1 MPVDRAYYT
10 STITA
15 FLREE
20 TASILGQLTRQH
32 THDLVQLQTNAW
44 VEQIKIL
51 KKQLFSF
58 SDNPNNSIYFE
69 FGIPRMGKRADVVLV
84 IDSLV
89 FVVEFKVGAVEY
101 ARHDK
106 DQVLDYAL
114 DLKHF
119 HEGSHKACIVP
130 VLLATEAPMMDLQLS
145 ISADGL
151 TGLLCAN
158 KQGLKSLI
166 NNCLKTWSNKQSTE
180 TYQPVINASAW
191 AESAYKPT
199 PTIIQAAQALYQ
211 GHNVEEISRSDAGAK
226 NLSETAA
233 AISAVIEQAK
243 ANHEKAI
250 CFVTGVPGSG
260 KTLAGLNITTSR
272 MRTAEDEHAVFLS
285 GNGPLVEVLREA
297 LARDEHERTD
307 IKIGDA
313 RRNAKAFIQ
322 NIHHFRDD
330 NLKSETAPAE
340 KVVVFDEAQRA
351 WDRDNTAK
359 FMQQKRDQVGFDLSE
374 PEFLINVM
382 NRHEDWCVIVAL
394 VGGGQE
400 INTGEAGLP
409 EWFASLRRSFNHW
422 RVCYSD
428 QIEGEEYT
436 QDQLLIQHLDGLKA
450 EPNHSLHL
458 GVSVRSFR
466 AEKLSAF
473 VGCVINNQA
482 DQALMLYNAIKDVY
496 PIALTRDLH
505 TARTWLL
512 QHARGGELYGLVA
525 SSGANRLKPEGI
537 NIKAKIKPAE
547 WFLNGKQDV
556 RSCQYLE
563 DVATEFDIQG
573 LELDWAAV
581 CWDADFRY
589 VYDQTGKGKWSF
601 NKFTGTTWKKVNSES
616 RKRYL
621 ANAYRVLLTRARQG
635 MVIYVPEGDE
645 KDQTRKTEFY
655 DGIYNYLKACGLEDS

>member
-1 MPVDRAYYT
+1 MKRPH
-10 STITA
+10 
-15 FLREE
+15 
-20 TASILGQLTRQH
+20 SILGQLSQQH
-32 THDLVQLQTNAW
+32 TQDLVQLQTNAW
-44 VEQIKIL
+44 LEQITIL
-51 KKQLFSF
+51 KQQLSSF
-58 SDNPNNSIYFE
+58 ADNPNNSIYFE

-84 IDSLV
+84 IEGLV
-89 FVVEFKVGAVEY
+89 FVVEFKVGASEY

-106 DQVLDYAL
+106 EQVLDYAL

-119 HEGSHKACIVP
+119 HEGSHTACIVP
-130 VLLATEAPMMDLQLS
+130 VLLATEAPLMDLQLS

-151 TGLLCAN
+151 AGLLCTN

-166 NNCLKTWSNKQSTE
+166 DNCLNTWSGDNTSE

-260 KTLAGLNITTSR
+260 KTLAGLNITTNR
-272 MRTAEDEHAVFLS
+272 MRAAEDEHAVFLS

-307 IKIGDA
+307 IKIGEA
-313 RRNAKAFIQ
+313 RRNAKTFIQ

-330 NLKSETAPAE
+330 NLRSNEAPIE

-351 WDRDNTAK
+351 WDLENTAK
-359 FMQQKRDQVGFDLSE
+359 FMQQKRDQIGFDLSE
-374 PEFLINVM
+374 PEFLIKVM
-382 NRHEDWCVIVAL
+382 DRHDDWCVIVAL
-394 VGGGQE
+394 IGGGQE

-436 QDQLLIQHLDGLKA
+436 QDQTLVQHLDGLDA

-482 DQALMLYNAIKDVY
+482 DQAKILYNAIKDVY
-496 PIALTRDLH
+496 PIALTRNLH
-505 TARTWLL
+505 VARAWLL

-589 VYDQTGKGKWSF
+589 VFDTQGIDRWSF

-616 RKRYL
+616 RQRYL

-635 MVIYVPEGDE
+635 MVIYVPEGDD
-645 KDQTRKTEFY
+645 KDQTRIEDFY
-655 DGIYNYLKACGLEDS
+655 DGIYNYLKACGLECS

>member
-1 MPVDRAYYT
+1 MPINRAYY
-10 STITA
+10 SSSINA
-15 FLREE
+15 FSHEE
-20 TASILGQLTRQH
+20 TASIIGQLTQLH
-32 THDLVQLQTNAW
+32 IQDLVQLQTNAW
-44 VEQIKIL
+44 VEQITIL
-51 KKQLFSF
+51 KQQLTSYA
-58 SDNPNNSIYFE
+58 DNPNNSIYFE

-84 IDSLV
+84 IEGLV
-89 FVVEFKVGAVEY
+89 FVIEFKVGAREY

-106 DQVLDYAL
+106 EQVLDYAL

-119 HEGSHKACIVP
+119 HEGSHTAYIVP
-130 VLLATEAPMMDLQLS
+130 VLLATEAPLIDFQLS

-151 TGLLCAN
+151 AGLLCAN
-158 KQGLKSLI
+158 KQGLKPLI
-166 NNCLKTWSNKQSTE
+166 DNCLNTWSGDNTSE
-180 TYQPVINASAW
+180 AYQPVINASAW

-260 KTLAGLNITTSR
+260 KTLAGLNITTNR
-272 MRTAEDEHAVFLS
+272 MRAAEDEHAVFLS

-307 IKIGDA
+307 IKIGEA
-313 RRNAKAFIQ
+313 RRNAKTFIQ

-330 NLKSETAPAE
+330 NLRSNEAPIE

-351 WDRDNTAK
+351 WDLENTAK
-359 FMQQKRDQVGFDLSE
+359 FMQQKRDQIGFDLSE
-374 PEFLINVM
+374 PEFLIKVM
-382 NRHEDWCVIVAL
+382 DRHDDWCVIVAL
-394 VGGGQE
+394 IGGGQE

-428 QIEGEEYT
+428 EIEGEEYT
-436 QDQLLIQHLDGLKA
+436 QDQTLVQHLDGLDA
-450 EPNHSLHL
+450 EPDHGLHL

-482 DQALMLYNAIKDVY
+482 DQAKILYNAIKDVY
-496 PIALTRDLH
+496 PIALTRNLH
-505 TARTWLL
+505 VARAWLL

-537 NIKAKIKPAE
+537 NIKVKIKPAE

-589 VYDQTGKGKWSF
+589 VFDIQGIDRWSF

-616 RKRYL
+616 RQRYL

-635 MVIYVPEGDE
+635 MVIYVPEGD
-645 KDQTRKTEFY
+645 DNDPTRMEGFY
-655 DGIYNYLKACGLEDS
+655 DGIYNYLKACGLECS

>member
-1 MPVDRAYYT
+1 MPINRAFY
-10 STITA
+10 SATIHA
-15 FLREE
+15 FLLEE
-20 TASILGQLTRQH
+20 PTSILGKLTQYH
-32 THDLVQLQTNAW
+32 TQDLVQLQTNAW
-44 VEQIKIL
+44 LEQIAIL
-51 KKQLFSF
+51 KQQLPSF
-58 SDNPNNSIYFE
+58 SVDTNNSIYFE
-69 FGIPRMGKRADVVLV
+69 FSIPRMGKRVDVVLV
-84 IDSLV
+84 IEGLV
-89 FVVEFKVGAVEY
+89 FVVEFKVGSSEY

-106 DQVLDYAL
+106 EQVLDYAL

-130 VLLATEAPMMDLQLS
+130 VLLATQAPLTDLQLS

-151 TGLLCAN
+151 AGLLCVN
-158 KQGLKSLI
+158 KKGLEPLI
-166 NNCLKTWSNKQSTE
+166 DSCLNTWSDSKVGK
-180 TYQPVINASAW
+180 TYQLVINSSAW

-211 GHNVEEISRSDAGAK
+211 GHNVEEISRSDAGAR
-226 NLSETAA
+226 NLSETAD

-243 ANHEKAI
+243 ANNEKAI
-250 CFVTGVPGSG
+250 CFITGVPGSG
-260 KTLAGLNITTSR
+260 KTLAGLNITTNR
-272 MRTAEDEHAVFLS
+272 MGTTEDEHAIFLS
-285 GNGPLVEVLREA
+285 GNGPLVEVLQEA
-297 LARDEHERTD
+297 LARDEHERAD

-313 RRNAKAFIQ
+313 RRNAKTFIQ

-330 NLKSETAPAE
+330 NLKSEAAPAE

-351 WDRDNTAK
+351 WDRDKTAK
-359 FMQQKRDQVGFDLSE
+359 FMQQKRDQIGFNLSE
-374 PEFLINVM
+374 PEFLIEVM
-382 NRHEDWCVIVAL
+382 DRHNDWCVIVAL
-394 VGGGQE
+394 IGGGQE

-436 QDQLLIQHLDGLKA
+436 QDQPLVHHLNGLKA
-450 EPNHSLHL
+450 EPDNSLHL
-458 GVSVRSFR
+458 GISVRSFR

-482 DQALMLYNAIKDVY
+482 DQALTLYNTIKDVY

-505 TARTWLL
+505 AARIWLL

-573 LELDWAAV
+573 LELDWAGV

-589 VYDQTGKGKWSF
+589 VFDSNDTGDWSL

-616 RKRYL
+616 RQRYL

-645 KDQTRKTEFY
+645 KDQTRVPDFY
-655 DGIYNYLKACGLEDS
+655 DGIYNYLKACGLE

>member
-1 MPVDRAYYT
+1 MPINRAFY
-10 STITA
+10 SATIHA
-15 FLREE
+15 FLLEE
-20 TASILGQLTRQH
+20 PVSILGNLTQYH
-32 THDLVQLQTNAW
+32 TQDLVQLQTNSW
-44 VEQIKIL
+44 LEQIAIL
-51 KKQLFSF
+51 KQQLRSLVG
-58 SDNPNNSIYFE
+58 NINNTVFFE
-69 FGIPRMGKRADVVLV
+69 FGIPRMGKRADVVL
-84 IDSLV
+84 LV
-89 FVVEFKVGAVEY
+89 EGLLFVVEFKVGAREY

-106 DQVLDYAL
+106 EQVLDYAL

-119 HEGSHKACIVP
+119 HEGSHNACIVP
-130 VLLATEAPMMDLQLS
+130 VLIATEAPLMDSPLT

-151 TGLLCAN
+151 TGLLCTN
-158 KQGLKSLI
+158 KDGLKPLI
-166 NNCLKTWSNKQSTE
+166 DRCVKAWCIDTTSEN
-180 TYQPVINASAW
+180 YQPITNASAW

-226 NLSETAA
+226 NLSETSA

-260 KTLAGLNITTSR
+260 KTLAGLNITTNR

-285 GNGPLVEVLREA
+285 GNGSLVEVLREA
-297 LARDEHERTD
+297 LARDEYERSN
-307 IKIGDA
+307 INIGDA
-313 RRNAKAFIQ
+313 RRNAKTFIQ

-330 NLKSETAPAE
+330 NLKSETAPVE

-351 WDRDNTAK
+351 WDRDKTAK
-359 FMQQKRDQVGFDLSE
+359 FMQQKRDQIGFDLSE
-374 PEFLINVM
+374 PEFLIEVM
-382 NRHEDWCVIVAL
+382 DRHDDWCVIVAL
-394 VGGGQE
+394 IGGGQE

-436 QDQLLIQHLDGLKA
+436 QDQPLVHHLNGLKA
-450 EPNHSLHL
+450 EPDHSLHL

-482 DQALMLYNAIKDVY
+482 DQALILYNAIKDVY
-496 PIALTRDLH
+496 PITLTRDLH
-505 TARTWLL
+505 AARTWLL

-573 LELDWAAV
+573 LELDWVGV

-589 VYDQTGKGKWSF
+589 IFEANGTGQWSL

-616 RKRYL
+616 RQRYL

-635 MVIYVPEGDE
+635 MVIYVPEGDSS
-645 KDQTRKTEFY
+645 DSTRIPEFY
-655 DGIYNYLKACGLEDS
+655 DGIYNYLKACGLESS